1 MNGYTSTQVEKLIN
15 KYIAKNGTHTVIE
28 EGCLG
33 WGILVCE
40 GEGLKTA
47 IIKEFYVNA
56 WSSLHTV
63 RFYNKTPKV
72 WEKRVLKANN

>member
-1 MNGYTSTQVEKLIN
+1 MRNYSSTQVKNLID
-15 KYIAKNGTHTVIE
+15 KYISKNGTHTIIE

-33 WGILVCE
+33 WGTVVCQ

-63 RFYNKTPKV
+63 RFYNKTPKN
-72 WEKRVLKANN
+72 WEKRVLKV

>member
-1 MNGYTSTQVEKLIN
+1 MGGYTSTQVEKLIN
-15 KYIAKNGTHTVIE
+15 KYVAKNGTHTVIE

-33 WGILVCE
+33 WGTIVCQ

-56 WSSLHTV
+56 WSSLHTI
-63 RFYNKTPKV
+63 RFYNKTPKN
-72 WEKRVLKANN
+72 WEKRVSKAND